1 MQSPKAG
8 RKNGANMG
16 RADWLDR
23 SSMDY
28 ILAAMMPANRLVME
42 CCIASGLRVS
52 DVLSLKTDALARG
65 QRITVREQKTGKS
78 RRIYW
83 PSRLYT
89 RMLEQAGRVWV
100 FEGRNNWRKHR
111 TRSAVYKDLCR
122 VARVF
127 RVSGIIDK
135 KVQVSTHTGRKM
147 WAVDEYHRTGDLQSV
162 GRALNHDGRHRETT
176 MLYAMAD
183 AITAGKKDREKSGK
197 RGK

>member
-65 QRITVREQKTGKS
+65 QRMTVREQKTGKT

-83 PSRLYT
+83 PARLYILVCLS
-89 RMLEQAGRVWV
+89 RPGVWV
-100 FEGRNNWRKHR
+100 LKAATTGANIERGLLSKGLAPRC
-111 TRSAVYKDLCR
+111 SGLSR
-122 VARVF
+122 VRC
-127 RVSGIIDK
+127 
-135 KVQVSTHTGRKM
+135 
-147 WAVDEYHRTGDLQSV
+147 Y
-162 GRALNHDGRHRETT
+162 
-176 MLYAMAD
+176 
-183 AITAGKKDREKSGK
+183 
-197 RGK
+197 

>member
-1 MQSPKAG
+1 
-8 RKNGANMG
+8 MG

-42 CCIASGLRVS
+42 CCITSGLRVS
-52 DVLSLKTDALARG
+52 DVLALKTDALKHG
-65 QRITVREQKTGKS
+65 QRMTVREQKTGKT

-83 PSRLYT
+83 PAQLYA
-89 RMLEQAGRVWV
+89 RMLGQAGRVWV
-100 FEGRNNWRKHR
+100 FEGRNNWHKHR

-135 KVQVSTHTGRKM
+135 GVQVSTHTGRKM
-147 WAVDEYHRTGDLQSV
+147 WAVDEYRRTGDLQSV

-183 AITAGKKDREKSGK
+183 AITAGKKGRKKSGK